1 MSLLQQKESIQDVL
15 KRIKSQ
21 MDKLFLEM
29 KDTRSKNVLETLDF
43 IQNESYASLLR
54 ALGKAKEIDECV
66 NTHFKN
72 EKE

>member
-1 MSLLQQKESIQDVL
+1 
-15 KRIKSQ
+15 
-21 MDKLFLEM
+21 MDKLFFEM